1 MRALETRRKRV
12 QVAHSPSLYRHHLH
26 RPKHLCAFLK
36 LWDLGHG
43 EHSLIIEV
51 NIIPPSYYQYID
63 NLQRR
68 THQIASDNDPKPRR
82 RAKSIKPTERS
93 GENEQDAA
101 PPQKRRR
108 VAGSLSLIMTMPIEV
123 FCEVSAISGLQMQYD
138 RCSAKIASYSSP
150 EVLLPMARASKAL
163 RSLLISKSSKLIWV
177 AAERAIGIPP
187 CPPDLS
193 CPQYA
198 SLIFDKFCMVSNNL
212 LYRKLPSCMP
222 SVELPRKPR
231 ERCEYLH

>member
-1 MRALETRRKRV
+1 M
-12 QVAHSPSLYRHHLH
+12 
-26 RPKHLCAFLK
+26 
-36 LWDLGHG
+36 
-43 EHSLIIEV
+43 

-198 SLIFDKFCMVSNNL
+198 SLIFDKFCMVSNNF